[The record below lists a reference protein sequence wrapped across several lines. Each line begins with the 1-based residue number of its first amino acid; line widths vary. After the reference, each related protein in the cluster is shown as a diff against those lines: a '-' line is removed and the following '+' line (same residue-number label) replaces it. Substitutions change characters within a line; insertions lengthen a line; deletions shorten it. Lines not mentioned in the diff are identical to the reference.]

1 MKVVFATDGSDYAAR
16 AAKILSKMTTQFPM
30 ELEVMMVTFDPDE
43 PAPNVARP
51 WYEEYREYI
60 AKNVQGHF
68 DSLRPILEN
77 DRQKVSLLHVHGDP
91 KHQILERV
99 RESKP
104 DLVVLGAR
112 GHSTLQSFLLG
123 SVSECIAFNAP
134 CSVLVLRP
142 SDDETDEN
150 DAIQRILVGVD
161 GSQRAEA
168 ALTELAKQELSPQTA
183 LELVAV
189 NKPPEI
195 VFGEMAYYPTT
206 IPDIEDGT
214 TALLEETS
222 KRWEK
227 ELPITKTNRVTAHH
241 IGEAICQQAR
251 DSKAELIVL
260 GDSGHSPLGKLLLGS
275 TTKYVLRH
283 ADCSVWISR
292 YVPNA
297 ESEQATAAKTSTKD
311 ESALT

>member
-16 AAKILSKMTTQFPM
+16 AAKILSKMTAQCPM
-30 ELEVMMVTFDPDE
+30 ELEVIMVTFDPDE
-43 PAPNVARP
+43 PSPNVARP

-60 AKNVQGHF
+60 TKNVEGHF
-68 DSLRPILEN
+68 DSLRPLLEN
-77 DRQKVSLLHVHGDP
+77 DCQKVNSLHVHGDP

-99 RESKP
+99 RETQP

-112 GHSTLQSFLLG
+112 GHSTLESFLLG

-142 SDDETDEN
+142 SEDEN
-150 DAIQRILVGVD
+150 AEDQTAHAIHRILIGVD

-168 ALTELAKQELSPQTA
+168 ALAELARQKLAPETA
-183 LELVAV
+183 LELVAI
-189 NKPPEI
+189 NKPSEI
-195 VFGEMAYYPTT
+195 MLGDMAYYPAT
-206 IPDIEDGT
+206 IPEMEDGT
-214 TALLEETS
+214 EALLKEASE
-222 KRWEK
+222 RWRNK
-227 ELPITKTNRVTAHH
+227 LTFTKKNRITAHH
-241 IGEAICQQAR
+241 VGEAICQQAR
-251 DSKAELIVL
+251 DSEVDLILL

-292 YVPNA
+292 YVPD
-297 ESEQATAAKTSTKD
+297 SETT
-311 ESALT
+311 